1 MCAHQHTYNYN
12 ILLRKKLMVVLK
24 SRFETWPQFRAANTP
39 SRQLQPEQHYSS
51 DGAWVPP
58 HYSFMFKD
66 WECLS
71 PCSPY
76 SHFNPPPS
84 HGTHTLPYLADSL
97 PTPTSVDHLIDFHTH
112 KLGHSAHLIPEYHHF
127 CVALRR
133 LQRTVH
139 ILDD

>member
-12 ILLRKKLMVVLK
+12 ILLRTNLMVVLK
-24 SRFETWPQFRAANTP
+24 SRFETWPLQILPAGSSSLSSTIVQMVHGCHHITVLCLETGSVLPFTP
-39 SRQLQPEQHYSS
+39 FSLQPLQS
-51 DGAWVPP
+51 
-58 HYSFMFKD
+58 
-66 WECLS
+66 
-71 PCSPY
+71 
-76 SHFNPPPS
+76 PPPS

-97 PTPTSVDHLIDFHTH
+97 PTPTSVDHLIGFHTH